1 MRVKILDYKNNETA
15 VNIGNLDEIYLV
27 TMQVV
32 TGDEE
37 LIVIYNDGSI
47 KHFDSCPERKEDHI
61 DEYYI
66 VYMPYIRNFL
76 TDENWINRKSSD
88 DLDFIKRY
96 ARWLDL
102 GAHMYRCSACQ
113 KLCCCRGNYCINCG
127 CKMTNNS

>member
-27 TMQVV
+27 IMQVI

-113 KLCCCRGNYCINCG
+113 KLCCCRGNYCMNCG

>member
-27 TMQVV
+27 IMQVI

-37 LIVIYNDGSI
+37 LIVIYNDGSM
-47 KHFDSCPERKEDHI
+47 KHFDSCSELKEEHI

-88 DLDFIKRY
+88 DLDFMQRY
-96 ARWLDL
+96 ARWIDL
-102 GAHMYRCSACQ
+102 GDHMYRCSACQ
-113 KLCCCRGNYCINCG
+113 KLCCCRGNYCMNCG

>member
-27 TMQVV
+27 VMQVV

-37 LIVIYNDGSI
+37 LTVIYNDGSM
-47 KHFDSCPERKEDHI
+47 KHFYSNSELKEEHI

-76 TDENWINRKSSD
+76 KDENWINRKSSY
-88 DLDFIKRY
+88 DLDFMKRY

-102 GAHMYRCSACQ
+102 GQHMYRCSACE
-113 KLCCCRGNYCINCG
+113 KLCCCRGNYCMNCG

>member
-1 MRVKILDYKNNETA
+1 MEVRILDYRNRETT
-15 VNIGNLDEIYLV
+15 VNIGNLDEIYLI

-37 LIVIYNDGSI
+37 LTVIYNDGSM
-47 KHFDSCPERKEDHI
+47 KHFDASSELKEEHI

-88 DLDFIKRY
+88 DLEFMQQY
-96 ARWLDL
+96 ARWIDYGVHL
-102 GAHMYRCSACQ
+102 YKCSACE
-113 KLCCCRGNYCINCG
+113 KLCNCRSNYCMNCG

>member
-27 TMQVV
+27 IMQVI

>member
-27 TMQVV
+27 IMQVI

-47 KHFDSCPERKEDHI
+47 KYFDSCPERKEDHI